1 MTGRIALAAAS
12 LLLCGTGAG
21 LTVQGAAVPVT
32 AHVAQD
38 RLARTFE
45 QRLASP
51 AAPEPAPHRVRETR
65 ARTAPPPPSS
75 ALPEAGPVARLIV
88 ERLGVKQIV
97 LAGGDDAELLSRAPT
112 LLKRSEGENPVTI
125 LAAHRDTHFLF
136 VRDLLAGDEI
146 GLQLV
151 TGAVERYRV
160 IRFETVRWDGFA
172 WPRDPARPLL
182 ALATC
187 YPFDGTEYGGPWR
200 RVAWAERV
208 G

>member
-1 MTGRIALAAAS
+1 MRGRAALAVAS
-12 LLLCGTGAG
+12 LLLCAAGAG
-21 LTVQGAAVPVT
+21 LTVQGVAVPVK

-45 QRLASP
+45 QRLAVP
-51 AAPEPAPHRVRETR
+51 AAAEPAPHRVRA
-65 ARTAPPPPSS
+65 ARTALPPSPS
-75 ALPEAGPVARLIV
+75 ALPEAGPVARLSV
-88 ERLGVKQIV
+88 ERLGVKQVV

-112 LLKRSEGENPVTI
+112 LLKRSEGKNPVTI

-136 VRDLLAGDEI
+136 VRDLHAGDEI

-160 IRFETVRWDGFA
+160 IRFETVLWDGFT

-187 YPFDGTEYGGPWR
+187 YPFGGTEYGGPWR